1 MKKFRLNSVL
11 AICSFIALSAVIA
24 VLFVSNQQLQQQ
36 NDKISVQLSS
46 VVKLLNKVEQS
57 SVETI
62 RRIEAIEQQLKPDL
76 HNLLAKRQSD

>member
-1 MKKFRLNSVL
+1 MKKFRLSSVL
-11 AICSFIALSAVIA
+11 VIGSFIALITVVA

-46 VVKLLNKVEQS
+46 VIKLLNKVEQS
-57 SVETI
+57 SVETT

-76 HNLLAKRQSD
+76 HNLLAKR